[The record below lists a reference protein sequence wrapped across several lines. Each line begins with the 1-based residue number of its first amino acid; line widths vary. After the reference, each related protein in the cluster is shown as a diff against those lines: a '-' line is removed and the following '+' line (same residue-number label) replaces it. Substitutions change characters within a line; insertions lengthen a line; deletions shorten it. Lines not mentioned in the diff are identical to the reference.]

1 VVRSAEEYS
10 GFDPRHKGGF
20 QDFTQS
26 LRKIILCRVTQ
37 GKMHQLRLLMGISRM
52 QGELEVPKIYTI
64 FFNLFCIQ
72 DINYN

>member
-1 VVRSAEEYS
+1 VLRNTLVLILDTKEV
-10 GFDPRHKGGF
+10 FKILL
-20 QDFTQS
+20 S

-37 GKMHQLRLLMGISRM
+37 GKMHQLRLFMGISRM